1 MYAHEFHFSQCD
13 CTHEYNDTL
22 FHVVGR
28 KVQKDEAYMWA
39 TMADYI
45 ENQAEGITTIAGDF
59 LKHKG
64 QTLADYLAFIRAPGN
79 KGGELAVHLLACM
92 TNLKVVV
99 VTKTGFWSTV
109 MDCDPLSAD
118 VVLVYLGKSTFRD
131 TTPIPS
137 PHPPHSHQ

>member
-1 MYAHEFHFSQCD
+1 
-13 CTHEYNDTL
+13 
-22 FHVVGR
+22 
-28 KVQKDEAYMWA
+28 
-39 TMADYI
+39 MADYT
-45 ENQAEGITTIAGDF
+45 ENHSEGIIIIASDF
-59 LKHKG
+59 LKCKG
-64 QTLADYLAFIRAPGN
+64 QTLGDYLKFTRVPGN
-79 KGGELAVHLLACM
+79 KSDELAVHLHACM

-99 VTKTGFWSTV
+99 MTKTGFWSTV